1 MVKKSSVA
9 NDANMLKIHIL
20 KHGTSH
26 LSQGSKNNKW
36 QTESVVLGEFLDRVV
51 FNHSAN
57 DDQDWKWTKTH
68 FLFCLFLTDQAS
80 ASGLCFFYFL
90 FLFVCFFI
98 FNGPALHLCC
108 SVSALCHLDNI
119 MQSNAFANS

>member
-20 KHGTSH
+20 KHGTGH

-51 FNHSAN
+51 FNQSAN

-68 FLFCLFLTDQAS
+68 FLFCLFLMDQAS
-80 ASGLCFFYFL
+80 ASAAVPLVYVIWTTLCRAIL
-90 FLFVCFFI
+90 LPIVERTTNI
-98 FNGPALHLCC
+98 F
-108 SVSALCHLDNI
+108 
-119 MQSNAFANS
+119 

>member
-9 NDANMLKIHIL
+9 NDANMLKIHIS

-51 FNHSAN
+51 YNHSAN
-57 DDQDWKWTKTH
+57 QDWKWTKTH
-68 FLFCLFLTDQAS
+68 FLFCLFLMDQAAAS
-80 ASGLCFFYFL
+80 AAVPLVYVIWTTLC
-90 FLFVCFFI
+90 
-98 FNGPALHLCC
+98 NT
-108 SVSALCHLDNI
+108 S
-119 MQSNAFANS
+119 ANS